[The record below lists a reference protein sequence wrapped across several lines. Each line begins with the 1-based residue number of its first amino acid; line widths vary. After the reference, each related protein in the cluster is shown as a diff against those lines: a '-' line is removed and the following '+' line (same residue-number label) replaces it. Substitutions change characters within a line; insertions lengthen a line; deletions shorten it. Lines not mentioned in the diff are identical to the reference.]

1 MKRQLR
7 AVVLVVLVLLIS
19 APISIVVALLLLPL
33 WRWIEA
39 SSGFESIGHS
49 GPAEW
54 CYLAVFT
61 LIVLGSLLVLWM
73 LQGRR
78 QSDAART

>member
-1 MKRQLR
+1 MNRRLS
-7 AVVLVVLVLLIS
+7 AVTQVVLVLLIS
-19 APISIVVALLLLPL
+19 APLGIVVTLLLLPL

-39 SSGFESIGHS
+39 SSGFESIGHA

-61 LIVLGSLLVLWM
+61 LIALGSLLVLWIVRR
-73 LQGRR
+73 RR
-78 QSDAART
+78 QSDTART